1 MRKMIK
7 ALICFVS
14 ILILNADINA
24 TTITSSPTGSW
35 SSTGT
40 WVGGVVPLATDT
52 VVIAAST
59 NVTVGANTTVKK
71 LTVNNDG
78 YLTILSNKTLTIT
91 GGNLTVDGLIN
102 GAGALSLNTAG
113 CLLSGSGSIENTGT
127 FKAVQNV
134 TIPSTTTLIKS
145 GGSFTI
151 NDHVIVTN
159 NGSLTVYGAV
169 SGVNGAANAQFV
181 NAANAYI
188 SVGTTLMNTG
198 LLNASAIG
206 NTVDYSSTATQTIYA
221 TTYHHLSLSGAGTK
235 KLSAAIAING
245 NLTCTA
251 PFNPANNDFSVAG
264 DFSNSNTFSYGT
276 GTVTLNGTSNQLL
289 TLSVTAA
296 QSFYNLVIN
305 KLSGIVNI
313 GSNMIVRNALTMT
326 SGNIDNTGFTM
337 TLGTAT
343 SARGTLNYTSGTII
357 GTFERWFAT
366 SSTGTTF
373 LYPVGSLTNYRP
385 VNIAFANIATA
396 GKLAYTFTTTPPENA
411 GLPLTAAGITSY
423 NNFNDGQWIATGN
436 SLVSTNYN
444 LTLDGNGFTAFPFT
458 ANTRILT
465 NTSGNWVANGTHGT
479 QVNTVISR
487 TAITG
492 VTGSFAIA
500 SDNNCTLPSLL
511 TLSGTSLP
519 CKNTIVSYSVSN
531 SVESTYAW
539 TIPVG
544 ASISGSTTTNTISV
558 VYGATTGSGVI
569 TVKETNS
576 CGQGP
581 LISQIVHVGPVAPT
595 LIQGYAKVA
604 EGNQGIPYYV
614 DSIPGYSYTWS
625 ISNGTIVSGQSK
637 GRITVDFA
645 SQGTST
651 LNVIALGCSVFAPM
665 VSKTINVAKVLVS
678 TDTIGDIDD
687 PAIWQDA
694 VVTSNSN
701 ILINAGAVVTVQS
714 KSTITSVSSLT
725 IEEGATLVLN
735 KNFTVSGNFV
745 LNGTLNTNGFNLVI
759 SGADKYIRGTGTVIN
774 GGTISITGGNKMITS
789 DANLTISGNVSVDAN
804 SIAVTNNGQVLIQ
817 GDLTRSSSST
827 SRSWVNNAN
836 STLTVNGN
844 VAINTFSTGANATLT
859 VGGNVTSNPFVTGN
873 ASTTTV
879 TGTTATVT
887 AGTDAILNLVGNVT
901 TYVAGINATLNLSG
915 TIVTTCTATAA
926 GNMVNYNGASPTVKA
941 TTYHH
946 LHVAGS
952 TMASLSANTTVNG
965 DFNLKNAASLSL
977 GTRTITLKG
986 NFVSTSTATSPM
998 VSGTGTLFLTGIT
1011 EQNISSATPLSLY
1024 NMTINKASG
1033 DVHLN
1038 VNTNIANSLT
1048 LTLGD
1053 VDLNGF
1059 TINLATTGTLVSE
1072 SETSRVKGATGSIV
1086 ATRNVGTNVADLNI
1100 AGLGAILTT
1109 TTIGMGDVEVTRN
1122 HSSFGSG
1129 DNQTPHRSYQITPT
1143 VNTGLNTTFRA
1154 TYLTAEI
1161 PVGALFP
1168 SKIYKSTG
1176 GDFFDPTGTGT
1187 ISTGANYVQL
1197 SGISSFSR
1205 WVPGGPFAPSNPL
1218 PVTMATF
1225 TATRNSS
1232 LIVLHWTTTMER
1244 DNKEFVIERS
1254 FDGENFEALGTVAGF
1269 GTTNN
1274 TSNYHYNVLNASEA
1288 GMFFRLK
1295 QIDFDGEIA
1304 YSKVIVVSSLAQA
1317 EENNA
1322 LNDAEFSIFPNP
1334 VSSNE
1339 IFLEFNNSDKQTVVV
1354 KIHDASEKVHY
1365 TEEIDIEGTG
1375 VTKLFLVPS
1384 QTLSRGVYYVTIQ
1397 TLTKIKALKLVV
1409 E

>member
-1 MRKMIK
+1 MKKRFSV
-7 ALICFVS
+7 LICFFS
-14 ILILNADINA
+14 IVLLNTGINA
-24 TTITSSPTGSW
+24 TTITSSSTGSW
-35 SSTGT
+35 SSAST

-59 NVTVGANTTVKK
+59 NVTVVANTTVKQ
-71 LTVNNDG
+71 LIVNNDG
-78 YLTILSNKTLTIT
+78 YLTLLSNKTLTIT
-91 GGNLTVDGLIN
+91 GGHLTVDGLIN

-134 TIPSTTTLIKS
+134 TIPSTATLIKS

-159 NGSLTVYGAV
+159 NGSLTVYGAIAGV
-169 SGVNGAANAQFV
+169 SGAANAQFV
-181 NAANAYI
+181 NAANAYL

-206 NTVDYSSTATQTIYA
+206 NTVDYASRATQTIFA

-245 NLTCTA
+245 DLTCTS
-251 PFNPANNDFSVAG
+251 PFNPQSNDFSVAG
-264 DFSNSNTFSYGT
+264 NFTNSNTFTYGT
-276 GTVTLNGTSNQLL
+276 GTVTLNGTANQQL
-289 TLSVTAA
+289 TLSVAA
-296 QSFYNLVIN
+296 SQSFYNLLIN
-305 KLSGIVNI
+305 KLTGIVNV
-313 GSNMIVRNALTMT
+313 GSNMIVRNTLTMT

-373 LYPVGSLTNYRP
+373 LYPIGSLANYRP

-396 GKLAYTFTTTPPENA
+396 GKLAYTFTTTPPDNA

-423 NNFNDGQWIATGN
+423 NNFNDGQWIATGT

-465 NTSGNWVANGTHGT
+465 NTSGSWVDNGTHGT

-492 VTGSFAIA
+492 VTGSFAFA
-500 SDNNCTLPSLL
+500 SDHNCTLPSLV
-511 TLSGTSLP
+511 TISGTSLP
-519 CKNTIVSYSVSN
+519 CKNTTVSYSVSH
-531 SVESTYAW
+531 SVGSTYAW
-539 TIPVG
+539 TIPAG
-544 ASISGSTTTNTISV
+544 ASISGPTTTNTISV
-558 VYGATTGSGVI
+558 VFGATTGSGVI

-625 ISNGTIVSGQSK
+625 ISNGTIVSGQTK
-637 GRITVDFA
+637 GRISVDFA

-651 LNVIALGCSVFAPM
+651 LNVIALGCTAFTPTVT
-665 VSKTINVAKVLVS
+665 KTINVAKVLVS
-678 TDTIGDIDD
+678 TDVVGDIDNPD
-687 PAIWQDA
+687 TWQGA
-694 VVTSNSN
+694 LVTATSN
-701 ILINAGAVVTVQS
+701 ILINTGAVVTVQS
-714 KSTITSVSSLT
+714 NSTVSSVSSLT
-725 IEEGATLVLN
+725 IEEGATFVLN
-735 KNFTVSGNFV
+735 KNFSVAGNFV
-745 LNGTLNTNGFNLVI
+745 LNGTLNTNGFNLVLN
-759 SGADKYIRGTGTVIN
+759 GADKYIRGTGTVIN

-789 DANLTISGNVSVDAN
+789 DANLTISGNMSVDAN
-804 SIAVTNNGQVLIQ
+804 SIAVTNNGEVLIQ

-836 STLTVNGN
+836 ATLTVNGN
-844 VAINTFSTGANATLT
+844 VAINTFSMGANATLT
-859 VGGNVTSNPFVTGN
+859 VGGNVTSSAFVTG
-873 ASTTTV
+873 ASSTTSV

-901 TYVAGINATLNLSG
+901 TYIAGINATLNLSG
-915 TIVTTCTATAA
+915 TVTTCTATAA
-926 GNMVNYNGASPTVKA
+926 GNIVTYIGASPTVKA

-946 LHVAGS
+946 LQVVGNDLATLG
-952 TMASLSANTTVNG
+952 ANTTING
-965 DFNLKNAASLSL
+965 DLNLKNGASLSL

-986 NFVSTSTATSPM
+986 NFVSTSTATSPL
-998 VSGTGTLFLTGIT
+998 VSGTGTLSFTGTT

-1053 VDLNGF
+1053 VDLNGY
-1059 TINLATTGTLVSE
+1059 TINLSTTGALVSE
-1072 SETSRVKGATGSIV
+1072 SETARVKGATGSIV

-1109 TTIGMGDVEVTRN
+1109 TTVGMGDVEVTRN

-1168 SKIYKSTG
+1168 SKLYKSTG
-1176 GDFFDPTGTGT
+1176 GDFFDPSGTGT
-1187 ISTGANYVQL
+1187 ISIGANYVQL
-1197 SGISSFSR
+1197 SGISSFSK

-1218 PVTMATF
+1218 PVTMASF

-1244 DNKEFVIERS
+1244 NNKEFVIERS

-1274 TSNYHYNVLNASEA
+1274 TSNYHYDMFNASEE
-1288 GMFFRLK
+1288 GMYFRLK
-1295 QIDFDGEIA
+1295 QIDFDGEMT
-1304 YSKVIVVSSLAQA
+1304 YSKVIVVNALAQA

-1339 IFLEFNNSDKQTVVV
+1339 IFLRFNHSKKQTVVV
-1354 KIHDASEKVHY
+1354 KIYDASEKVHY
-1365 TEEIDIEGTG
+1365 TEEIDIEGNG
-1375 VTKLFLVPS
+1375 VTQLFLVPS
-1384 QTLSRGVYYVTIQ
+1384 QTLARGVYYVTIQ
-1397 TLTKIKALKLVV
+1397 TLTKIMALKLVV

>member
-14 ILILNADINA
+14 ILILNVDINA
-24 TTITSSPTGSW
+24 TTITSSSTGSW
-35 SSTGT
+35 ASTGT
-40 WVGGVVPLATDT
+40 WAGGIVPLATDT

-59 NVTVGANTTVKK
+59 NVTVGANTTVKQ

-78 YLTILSNKTLTIT
+78 YLTILSSKTLTIT
-91 GGNLTVDGLIN
+91 GGNLTVNGLIN

-127 FKAVQNV
+127 FKALLNV

-206 NTVDYSSTATQTIYA
+206 NTVDYSSTATKTIYA

-235 KLSAAIAING
+235 KLSDAIAING

-296 QSFYNLVIN
+296 QSFYDLVIN
-305 KLSGIVNI
+305 KSAGIVNV

-326 SGNIDNTGFTM
+326 SGNIDNSGFTI

-343 SARGTLNYTSGTII
+343 NARGTLNYTSGTII
-357 GTFERWFAT
+357 GAFERWYAT
-366 SSTGTTF
+366 SSTGTNF
-373 LYPVGSLTNYRP
+373 LYPIGSLANYRP
-385 VNIAFANIATA
+385 VNITFTNIGTA
-396 GKLAYTFTTTPPENA
+396 GKLSYKFSTTPPGNT
-411 GLPLTAAGITSY
+411 GLPVTAAGITSY
-423 NNFNDGQWIATGN
+423 NNFNDGQWIASGT

-458 ANTRILT
+458 ANSRILT
-465 NTSGNWVANGTHGT
+465 NTTGNWVANGTHGT
-479 QVNTVISR
+479 QVNTVLSR
-487 TAITG
+487 TGISG

-519 CKNTIVSYSVSN
+519 CKNTTVSYSVSN
-531 SVESTYAW
+531 SVGSTYAW

-544 ASISGSTTTNTISV
+544 ASISGSTTSNTISV

-581 LISQIVHVGPVAPT
+581 LISQIVKVGPVAPS

-604 EGNQGIPYYV
+604 EGDQGIPYYV

-701 ILINAGAVVTVQS
+701 ILINASAVVTVQS
-714 KSTITSVSSLT
+714 KSSISSVSSLT

-735 KNFTVSGNFV
+735 KNFTVAGNFV

-804 SIAVTNNGQVLIQ
+804 GIAVTNNGQVLIQ
-817 GDLTRSSSST
+817 GDLTRSNSST
-827 SRSWVNNAN
+827 SRSWVNSAN

-844 VAINTFSTGANATLT
+844 VSINTFSTGTNATLT
-859 VGGNVTSNPFVTGN
+859 VGGNVTSNPFVTG
-873 ASTTTV
+873 ASSTTTV
-879 TGTTATVT
+879 TG
-887 AGTDAILNLVGNVT
+887 NVT
-901 TYVAGINATLNLSG
+901 TYQAGTNATLNLSG
-915 TIVTTCTATAA
+915 TVTTCAATAT
-926 GNMVNYNGASPTVKA
+926 GNIVNYIGTSPTVKA

-946 LHVAGS
+946 LHVTGS
-952 TMASLSANTTVNG
+952 TMATLGGNTTVNG

-977 GTRTITLKG
+977 GIRTITLKG
-986 NFVSTSTATSPM
+986 NFVSTSSSTSPM
-998 VSGTGTLFLTGIT
+998 VSGTLSFTGIT

-1033 DVHLN
+1033 DVKLN
-1038 VNTNIANSLT
+1038 TSVAVANILT

-1053 VDLNGF
+1053 LNLNGD
-1059 TINLATTGTLVSE
+1059 TINLSTTGTLVSE
-1072 SETSRVKGATGSIV
+1072 SETARVKGATGSIV
-1086 ATRNVGTNVADLNI
+1086 ATRNVGTNANAINV
-1100 AGLGAILTT
+1100 AGLGAVLTT
-1109 TTIGMGDVEVTRN
+1109 TTVAMGNVEVIRN

-1129 DNQTPHRSYQITPT
+1129 DNQTPNRSYQITPQF
-1143 VNTGLNTTFRA
+1143 NDGLSTTFRA
-1154 TYLTAEI
+1154 TYLSAEI
-1161 PVGALFP
+1161 PEGALVP
-1168 SKIYKSTG
+1168 SKIYKSTNG
-1176 GDFFDPTGTGT
+1176 IKDFYAPTTGT
-1187 ISTGANYVQL
+1187 ISTGANYVEIT
-1197 SGISSFSR
+1197 GVSSFSR
-1205 WVPGGPFAPSNPL
+1205 WVSGGPSAPSNPL

-1232 LIVLHWTTTMER
+1232 LIVLYWTTTMER

-1274 TSNYHYNVLNASEA
+1274 TSNYHYNVLNASEV